1 MLNLP
6 KKKQTPG
13 QNMYV
18 FFVSEWKICVA
29 NELAGDGS

>member
-6 KKKQTPG
+6 KKKKPQAKTC
-13 QNMYV
+13 MF